1 MKHVKRFLALSL
13 AAALLAGCVSCGNSD
28 EKTSPTGG
36 GSGVDSTGDGGTLR
50 IAMTCAALP
59 NTDSEPTEGQEGYR
73 FVSFQL
79 YDALVKW
86 DASSETE
93 AGKIIP
99 GLATSWEQNPENP
112 KRWTFHLREG
122 VKFHDGTD
130 FKADCVIF
138 ALDRVMNPDFE
149 YYSTTCAASVGS
161 FLANIESYAKVDDY
175 TITIDTVQDNN
186 AYLIYDLPYIMIP
199 SMEAVKEKGDGFA
212 DAPVGSGPFRFVS
225 KIAGQELVMERNENY
240 WGNVPQIKT
249 LILKPISDASA
260 RLAALQSGE
269 VDWAEVVP
277 VESLESLKS
286 QGYQVKLNDY
296 PHAWLYIMNTESG
309 PFADARVRQAF
320 SMSID
325 REGLCNDILQGV
337 GTPLAQLMYPGSPW
351 YAEGVEE
358 YTYNPERAKEL
369 LAEAGYPD
377 GFSFTVA
384 IDSMANQEVFE
395 LAKSYFAEVGIDMEI
410 TVLSDMSEGRQ
421 VQGSRDDPR
430 QYNLQMGTG
439 SDAGFVFQTYATTGF
454 AYCNFADDTHFDELL
469 VAVRDAMTTDEQ
481 AAAARECEEYYVQN
495 HFLIALSGMTQAQEY
510 YSTRVGGME
519 NGELLSAYHFF
530 KTMSAR
536 IWNTEANG

>member
-130 FKADCVIF
+130 FNADCVIF

-260 RLAALQSGE
+260 RLAALQSGGDTSDTGPYTPAASIDFLE
-269 VDWAEVVP
+269 PYKLPSVRHQQKPFLNNVISKRDYERLKRGLKRDNNMFWYFVVRFLGATGARVSELIQIKAEHMQIGCMDLYSKGGKVRRIYFP
-277 VESLESLKS
+277 EKLCGEMLSWLDSRQIQTGFIFTNRRGNPNTPRGISSQLKVLAKK
-286 QGYQVKLNDY
+286 YRICPDTVY
-296 PHAWLYIMNTESG
+296 PHSFRHRFAKNFLTKFNDISLLADLMGHESIETTRIYLTRSS
-309 PFADARVRQAF
+309 DEQREL
-320 SMSID
+320 ID
-325 REGLCNDILQGV
+325 RIV
-337 GTPLAQLMYPGSPW
+337 TW
-351 YAEGVEE
+351 
-358 YTYNPERAKEL
+358 
-369 LAEAGYPD
+369 
-377 GFSFTVA
+377 
-384 IDSMANQEVFE
+384 
-395 LAKSYFAEVGIDMEI
+395 
-410 TVLSDMSEGRQ
+410 
-421 VQGSRDDPR
+421 
-430 QYNLQMGTG
+430 
-439 SDAGFVFQTYATTGF
+439 
-454 AYCNFADDTHFDELL
+454 
-469 VAVRDAMTTDEQ
+469 
-481 AAAARECEEYYVQN
+481 
-495 HFLIALSGMTQAQEY
+495 
-510 YSTRVGGME
+510 
-519 NGELLSAYHFF
+519 
-530 KTMSAR
+530 
-536 IWNTEANG
+536 

>member
-99 GLATSWEQNPENP
+99 GLATSCEQNPENP

-130 FKADCVIF
+130 FNADCVIF

-320 SMSID
+320 SMSIN

-358 YTYNPERAKEL
+358 YTYNPGEGERT
-369 LAEAGYPD
+369 AGRGRLSRRLYHDLCLPHQRLRQHVPPD
-377 GFSFTVA
+377 Y
-384 IDSMANQEVFE
+384 E
-395 LAKSYFAEVGIDMEI
+395 
-410 TVLSDMSEGRQ
+410 
-421 VQGSRDDPR
+421 
-430 QYNLQMGTG
+430 
-439 SDAGFVFQTYATTGF
+439 
-454 AYCNFADDTHFDELL
+454 
-469 VAVRDAMTTDEQ
+469 
-481 AAAARECEEYYVQN
+481 
-495 HFLIALSGMTQAQEY
+495 
-510 YSTRVGGME
+510 
-519 NGELLSAYHFF
+519 
-530 KTMSAR
+530 
-536 IWNTEANG
+536 

>member
-122 VKFHDGTD
+122 VNCHDGTD
-130 FKADCVIF
+130 FNADCVIF

-269 VDWAEVVP
+269 DTSDTGPYTPAASIDFLEPYKLPSVRHQQKPFLNNVISKRDYERLKRGLKRDNNMFWYFVVRFLGATGARVSELIQIKAEHMQIGCMDLYSKGGKVRRIYFP
-277 VESLESLKS
+277 EKLCGEMLSWLDSRQIQTGFIFTNRRGNPITPRGISSQLKVLAKK
-286 QGYQVKLNDY
+286 YRICPDTVY
-296 PHAWLYIMNTESG
+296 PHSFRHRFAKNFLTKFNDISLLADLMGHESIETTRIYLTRSS
-309 PFADARVRQAF
+309 DEQREL
-320 SMSID
+320 ID
-325 REGLCNDILQGV
+325 RIV
-337 GTPLAQLMYPGSPW
+337 TW
-351 YAEGVEE
+351 
-358 YTYNPERAKEL
+358 
-369 LAEAGYPD
+369 
-377 GFSFTVA
+377 
-384 IDSMANQEVFE
+384 
-395 LAKSYFAEVGIDMEI
+395 
-410 TVLSDMSEGRQ
+410 
-421 VQGSRDDPR
+421 
-430 QYNLQMGTG
+430 
-439 SDAGFVFQTYATTGF
+439 
-454 AYCNFADDTHFDELL
+454 
-469 VAVRDAMTTDEQ
+469 
-481 AAAARECEEYYVQN
+481 
-495 HFLIALSGMTQAQEY
+495 
-510 YSTRVGGME
+510 
-519 NGELLSAYHFF
+519 
-530 KTMSAR
+530 
-536 IWNTEANG
+536 

>member
-130 FKADCVIF
+130 FNADCVIF

-320 SMSID
+320 SMSIN

-377 GFSFTVA
+377 GFSMKIEAPTGRYTMDAEISQAIVAMLSQVGITVDLQLLESSA
-384 IDSMANQEVFE
+384 YSNVFSAHSAEDGFMTCFGLGFFDASYGMIGYFGVNTSGESNWNNQE
-395 LAKSYFAEVGIDMEI
+395 YIDMYYEAEFNMNEEERTQLFQEMQQMVADEVPYAIICQIDNSYGVKDSI
-410 TVLSDMSEGRQ
+410 TMTPRLDDVWNLSTIRK
-421 VQGSRDDPR
+421 V
-430 QYNLQMGTG
+430 
-439 SDAGFVFQTYATTGF
+439 
-454 AYCNFADDTHFDELL
+454 
-469 VAVRDAMTTDEQ
+469 
-481 AAAARECEEYYVQN
+481 
-495 HFLIALSGMTQAQEY
+495 
-510 YSTRVGGME
+510 
-519 NGELLSAYHFF
+519 
-530 KTMSAR
+530 
-536 IWNTEANG
+536 

>member
-130 FKADCVIF
+130 FNADCVIF

-175 TITIDTVQDNN
+175 TITIDTVQDMAC
-186 AYLIYDLPYIMIP
+186 AYNW
-199 SMEAVKEKGDGFA
+199 
-212 DAPVGSGPFRFVS
+212 R
-225 KIAGQELVMERNENY
+225 
-240 WGNVPQIKT
+240 
-249 LILKPISDASA
+249 
-260 RLAALQSGE
+260 
-269 VDWAEVVP
+269 
-277 VESLESLKS
+277 
-286 QGYQVKLNDY
+286 
-296 PHAWLYIMNTESG
+296 
-309 PFADARVRQAF
+309 
-320 SMSID
+320 
-325 REGLCNDILQGV
+325 
-337 GTPLAQLMYPGSPW
+337 
-351 YAEGVEE
+351 
-358 YTYNPERAKEL
+358 
-369 LAEAGYPD
+369 
-377 GFSFTVA
+377 
-384 IDSMANQEVFE
+384 
-395 LAKSYFAEVGIDMEI
+395 
-410 TVLSDMSEGRQ
+410 
-421 VQGSRDDPR
+421 
-430 QYNLQMGTG
+430 
-439 SDAGFVFQTYATTGF
+439 
-454 AYCNFADDTHFDELL
+454 
-469 VAVRDAMTTDEQ
+469 
-481 AAAARECEEYYVQN
+481 
-495 HFLIALSGMTQAQEY
+495 
-510 YSTRVGGME
+510 
-519 NGELLSAYHFF
+519 
-530 KTMSAR
+530 
-536 IWNTEANG
+536 